1 MSLRVETSGSGPD
14 VVLLHGWGMNR
25 SVWSEIAALL
35 AARFRVHAL
44 DLPGYGAGDALPLET
59 LDALAY
65 HVAQAAP
72 ARCAVCGW
80 SLGGAI
86 ALAWAHH
93 APQQVTRLA
102 LIATSPCFVQRSDW
116 PHAVEAQ
123 VVHAFSQELARDR
136 EATLKRFIALQ
147 AQGDVRA
154 VQAARLLRQ
163 AVRVQ
168 PLPDARTLQQG
179 LALLLASDMRP
190 QLPAI
195 GQPAL
200 VVHGDRDALVPLAA
214 AEQLARALPHG
225 RLTVLRGTAHAPF
238 ASDPRE
244 LAARLVEFFDEP

>member
-1 MSLRVETSGSGPD
+1 MNVHVETSGSGPD

-25 SVWSEIAALL
+25 GVWSEIAALL

-44 DLPGYGAGDALPLET
+44 DLPGCGASTALPLET
-59 LDALAY
+59 LDALA
-65 HVAQAAP
+65 HHIAQAAP
-72 ARCAVCGW
+72 ERCAVCGW

-86 ALAWAHH
+86 ALAWAQH

-102 LIATSPCFVQRSDW
+102 LIATSPCFVQRPDW

-123 VVHAFSQELARDR
+123 VVHDFSRELARDR
-136 EATLKRFIALQ
+136 EATLKRFIVLQ
-147 AQGDVRA
+147 ARGDVRA
-154 VQAARLLRQ
+154 GQAARRLRQ
-163 AVRVQ
+163 VVRAQ

-179 LALLLASDMRP
+179 LAMLLATDMRR

-195 GQPAL
+195 RQPAL

-214 AEQLARALPHG
+214 GEHLARALPHA
-225 RLTVLRGTAHAPF
+225 RLTVLHGAAHAPF

-244 LAARLVEFFDEP
+244 AGARLADFFDEP